1 MQGKQAALLSPPHM
15 SLALVQCRSWLPH
28 WRSDLP
34 PSGNPSET
42 HRFNLLAMA
51 DSHLPPSSQLTE
63 FLGIKISGYLQSRW
77 KYELEKSCFIDFW
90 VLTQPIMSWIGCFM
104 ITYAACL
111 RLSCHHTSHK
121 FRGTSFELFLP
132 HCQILNTSPFWRHR
146 HTAQQFRP
154 LCLPRDPRNHEPELW
169 MWFRYFLSLTKV
181 EIYLVS
187 FSFQMK
193 YVEVL

>member
-1 MQGKQAALLSPPHM
+1 MQKLATPLKVWFATVRESLGNASLQSFGNGRLALASFVAIDWIFGDKNQWLSPKSMKVRARKKLFHRLLSFDTTII
-15 SLALVQCRSWLPH
+15 L
-28 WRSDLP
+28 
-34 PSGNPSET
+34 
-42 HRFNLLAMA
+42 
-51 DSHLPPSSQLTE
+51 
-63 FLGIKISGYLQSRW
+63 
-77 KYELEKSCFIDFW
+77 
-90 VLTQPIMSWIGCFM
+90 SWIGCFM